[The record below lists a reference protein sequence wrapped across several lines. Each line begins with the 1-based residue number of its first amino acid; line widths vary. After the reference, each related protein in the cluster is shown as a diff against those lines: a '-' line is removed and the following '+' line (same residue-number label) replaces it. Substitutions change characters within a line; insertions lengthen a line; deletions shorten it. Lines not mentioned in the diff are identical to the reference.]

1 MESLD
6 SSHPA
11 GPRDEKLTVC
21 KAAFVG
27 SLAAGNPTNPGFVT
41 AATTVA
47 GFAVGGLIVPAA
59 TIATI
64 ACPDDMIAT
73 TAGLTLAIRAVGGS
87 IGFTIYYNIFI
98 NKLEAKLPAEIAAY
112 AIQAGLPVADATEFV
127 TTFLTNATGLA
138 SVAGVNSTIIAAG
151 ALGSQ
156 WAFADSLKYV
166 FYTSIPFGV
175 LALIAACFLG
185 DIVPYMTNRIVATL
199 NH

>member
-1 MESLD
+1 M
-6 SSHPA
+6 
-11 GPRDEKLTVC
+11 
-21 KAAFVG
+21 
-27 SLAAGNPTNPGFVT
+27 
-41 AATTVA
+41 
-47 GFAVGGLIVPAA
+47 GGLIVPAA

-98 NKLEAKLPAEIAAY
+98 NKLNAKLPADIATY
-112 AIQAGLPVADATEFV
+112 AINAGLPVSSATEFV
-127 TTFLTNATGLA
+127 TAFLTNTTGLA
-138 SVAGVNSTIIAAG
+138 GVSGVNPSIIAAG

-166 FYTSIPFGV
+166 FYTSIPFGI
-175 LALIAACFLG
+175 LALVAAIFLG
-185 DIVPYMTNRIVATL
+185 DIAPYMTNRIVATL

>member
-1 MESLD
+1 M
-6 SSHPA
+6 SSH
-11 GPRDEKLTVC
+11 DLLTPHQ
-21 KAAFVG
+21 AAFVG
-27 SLAAGNPTNPGFVT
+27 SLAAGNPTNAGFVT

-64 ACPDDMIAT
+64 ACPDDIIAT

-87 IGFTIYYNIFI
+87 IGFSIYYNIFI
-98 NKLEAKLPAEIAAY
+98 NKLNAKLPAEIASY
-112 AIQAGLPVADATEFV
+112 AIAAGLPVESATEFV
-127 TTFLTNATGLA
+127 TTFLTNATAL
-138 SVAGVNSTIIAAG
+138 SNVDGVDPSIIAAG

-156 WAFADSLKYV
+156 WAFADSLAYV

-175 LALIAACFLG
+175 LALVAAYFLG
-185 DIVPYMTNRIVATL
+185 DIRPYMTNRIVATL

>member
-1 MESLD
+1 M
-6 SSHPA
+6 
-11 GPRDEKLTVC
+11 GC
-21 KAAFVG
+21 
-27 SLAAGNPTNPGFVT
+27 LAAGNPTNPGFVT
-41 AATTVA
+41 AATIVA

-64 ACPDDMIAT
+64 ACPDDIIAT

-87 IGFTIYYNIFI
+87 VGFSIYYNIFI

-112 AIQAGLPVADATEFV
+112 AINAGLPAGSAVDFV
-127 TTFLTNATGLA
+127 TTFLTNATALA
-138 SVAGVNSTIIAAG
+138 TVDGVNPSIIAAG

-156 WAFADSLKYV
+156 WAFADSLAYV

-175 LALIAACFLG
+175 LALVASYFIG
-185 DIVPYMTNRIVATL
+185 DINPYMTNRIVATL

>member
-1 MESLD
+1 VLE
-6 SSHPA
+6 
-11 GPRDEKLTVC
+11 
-21 KAAFVG
+21 AAFVG
-27 SLAAGNPTNPGFVT
+27 CLAAGNPTNAAFVT
-41 AATTVA
+41 AATVIA

-87 IGFTIYYNIFI
+87 IGFAIYYNIFI
-98 NKLEAKLPAEIAAY
+98 NKLDVKLPTEIAAY
-112 AIQAGLPVADATEFV
+112 AIKAGLPVSSATDFV

-138 SVAGVNSTIIAAG
+138 DVSGVSPTIIAAG
-151 ALGSQ
+151 VLGSQ
-156 WAFADSLKYV
+156 WAFADSLKYI

-175 LALIAACFLG
+175 LALIAAWFIG
-185 DIVPYMTNRIVATL
+185 DISPYMTNRIVATL